1 MSGFLVEADWFWP
14 VVSLAAYFL
23 GMWLVG
29 RFHWAVFNPM
39 LIAIG
44 ITIGAVALS
53 GSNYE
58 QYQASAQSLS
68 SLLTP
73 ATVCLAIPLYEK
85 LAYLKKNMRAILAG
99 ILAGVLT
106 SLVSIL
112 ALSALFG
119 LDHQQ
124 YVTLLPK
131 SVTTAIGIG
140 ISQEFGGLVSVTA
153 AVIAVTGVLGNVTG
167 AGMCKLL
174 HIRDPV
180 AQGVALGTSAHVIGT
195 ARAMEMDELAGAV
208 SSLSIAVAG
217 ILTVLCATVFSIFL

>member
-1 MSGFLVEADWFWP
+1 MREFLAEVGWFWP
-14 VVSLAAYFL
+14 VVSLTAYFL
-23 GMWLVG
+23 GMWLAKG
-29 RFHWAVFNPM
+29 FHWTVFNPL

-44 ITIGAVALS
+44 ITIGAVVLS
-53 GSNYE
+53 GSSYE

-85 LAYLKKNMRAILAG
+85 LEYLKKNMKAVLTG

-119 LDHQQ
+119 LEHQL

-131 SVTTAIGIG
+131 SVTTAIGIS
-140 ISQEFGGLVSVTA
+140 ISEELGGLGSVTA
-153 AVIAVTGVLGNVTG
+153 AVIAVTGVLGNVIG
-167 AGMCKLL
+167 EGLCRLL
-174 HIRDPV
+174 HIREPV

-195 ARAMEMDELAGAV
+195 ARAMEMDNLAGAV
-208 SSLSIAVAG
+208 SSMSIAVAG
-217 ILTVLCATVFSIFL
+217 VITVICVTVFSTFL